1 MKVEILMIGK
11 ISEKPYEKL
20 VRQYLDRCGKRLPV
34 EIVHCRDEEA
44 MLKRMIGRE
53 TIVALDEHVVCRDS
67 DGFCQWLTGKINAGI
82 NRITFCL
89 GAAAGLDPKVK
100 SAASEFM
107 SLSPMT
113 LNHQLALLVL
123 SEQLY
128 RAVSIMSG
136 DPYHKA

>member
-11 ISEKPYEKL
+11 ISEKPYEEL
-20 VRQYLDRCGKRLPV
+20 IRQYLSRCGKRLPV
-34 EIVHCRDEEA
+34 EIVHCKDEEA
-44 MLKRMIGRE
+44 MLKRLAGKE
-53 TIVALDEHVVCRDS
+53 TIIALDEHVPCKS
-67 DGFCQWLTGKINAGI
+67 TEGFCEWLQGRINAGV
-82 NRITFCL
+82 NRLTFCL
-89 GAAAGLDPKVK
+89 GAAAGLDRRVK
-100 SAASEFM
+100 DKATEFM
-107 SLSPMT
+107 SLSLFT

>member
-11 ISEKPYEKL
+11 ISEKPYETL
-20 VRQYLDRCGKRLPV
+20 IRQYLDRCGKRLPV
-34 EIVHCRDEEA
+34 EIVNCRDEDA
-44 MLKRMIGRE
+44 MLKRLNSRE
-53 TIVALDEHVVCRDS
+53 NIIALDEHVPCQS
-67 DGFCQWLTGKINAGI
+67 SEGFCQWLETKINAGA
-82 NRITFCL
+82 NRMVFCL
-89 GAAAGLDPKVK
+89 GAATGLDRRVK
-100 SAASEFM
+100 AMAGEFL
-107 SLSPMT
+107 SLSPLT